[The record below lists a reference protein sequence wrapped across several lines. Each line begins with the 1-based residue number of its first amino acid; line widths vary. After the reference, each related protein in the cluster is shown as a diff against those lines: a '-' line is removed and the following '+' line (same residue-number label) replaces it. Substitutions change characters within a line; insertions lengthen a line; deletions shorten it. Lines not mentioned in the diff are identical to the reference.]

1 MTAVPTDLQAVQLE
15 LEATK
20 KQLEQM
26 RFKLSHDLRAPL
38 RHIRAF
44 TQVIEEDHGA
54 SLPAEVNVHLKT
66 IADSAQKL
74 SGMIDAL
81 LQDTLQDTASKMLQK

>member
-1 MTAVPTDLQAVQLE
+1 MTVPTELQAVQLE
-15 LEATK
+15 LEAAK
-20 KQLEQM
+20 KQLEHM

-54 SLPAEVNVHLKT
+54 SLPAEVNAHLKT

-74 SGMIDAL
+74 GVMIDVL
-81 LQDTLQDTASKMLQK
+81 LQDTSSNML

>member
-1 MTAVPTDLQAVQLE
+1 MTAVPTELQAVQLE
-15 LEATK
+15 LEGVK

-54 SLPAEVNVHLKT
+54 GLPAEVNAHLKT

-81 LQDTLQDTASKMLQK
+81 LQDSSPNTLQK

>member
-1 MTAVPTDLQAVQLE
+1 MTAMPTELQVVQLE
-15 LEATK
+15 LDGVK
-20 KQLEQM
+20 KQLEHLC
-26 RFKLSHDLRAPL
+26 FKLSHDLRAPL

-54 SLPAEVNVHLKT
+54 SLPAEVKAHLKT

-74 SGMIDAL
+74 SGMIDTL
-81 LQDTLQDTASKMLQK
+81 LQDTSSNTLQI